1 MSATPEDFEPR
12 RPGRAEANP
21 VRTERQ
27 TRSTRQAPPSPAPPA
42 PSDDGPAHEAA
53 HSEPVMEA
61 PARSARQMRSRAA
74 PVPGPRAPRRV
85 RHTVKKIDL
94 WSALKISLCFYVCE
108 MAVLVTAIAFLW
120 LIADGFGVIGSV
132 EKFIGDLLSSNDFE
146 FLSAGMLRGT
156 ILVGLVLVAIQV
168 VATVLACAFYN
179 LFAELFGGIEVT
191 VIQED
196 APSKR

>member
-1 MSATPEDFEPR
+1 MSASPEDMEPR
-12 RPGRAEANP
+12 RSRRAQANP
-21 VRTERQ
+21 TRGERQ
-27 TRSTRQAPPSPAPPA
+27 SPSARTARAPAPPA
-42 PSDDGPAHEAA
+42 PSQDGGAA
-53 HSEPVMEA
+53 RRAAPEPEA
-61 PARSARQMRSRAA
+61 PPARASRPARQRAA

-85 RHTVKKIDL
+85 RHTIKKIDL

-108 MAVLVTAIAFLW
+108 MAVIVTSIVFLW
-120 LIADGFGVIGSV
+120 LIADAFGVIGSV
-132 EKFIGDLLSSNDFE
+132 EKFIGDLLSSKDFK

-179 LFAELFGGIEVT
+179 LFSELFGGIEVT

-196 APSKR
+196 APGKR

>member
-1 MSATPEDFEPR
+1 MSASPEDMEPR
-12 RPGRAEANP
+12 RSRSAQVNP
-21 VRTERQ
+21 TRNEPQ
-27 TRSTRQAPPSPAPPA
+27 TRAGRRAPAPPP
-42 PSDDGPAHEAA
+42 PSTDGPAMGA
-53 HSEPVMEA
+53 PPEA
-61 PARSARQMRSRAA
+61 PARTTRPARSRAT
-74 PVPGPRAPRRV
+74 PSPGPRAPRRV
-85 RHTVKKIDL
+85 RHTIKKVDL

-120 LIADGFGVIGSV
+120 LIADGFGIIGSV
-132 EKFIGDLLSSNDFE
+132 EKFIGDLLSSKDFK
-146 FLSAGMLRGT
+146 FASAGMLRGT

-196 APSKR
+196 APAAKR

>member
-1 MSATPEDFEPR
+1 MSASPDDMEPR
-12 RPGRAEANP
+12 RSRSAQVNP
-21 VRTERQ
+21 MRNEPQ
-27 TRSTRQAPPSPAPPA
+27 TRGGRRAPAPPP
-42 PSDDGPAHEAA
+42 PSTDGPAVGA
-53 HSEPVMEA
+53 PPPEA
-61 PARSARQMRSRAA
+61 PSARTSRTARSRAA

-85 RHTVKKIDL
+85 RHTIKKVDL

-108 MAVLVTAIAFLW
+108 MAVAVTAIAFLW
-120 LIADGFGVIGSV
+120 LIADGFGIIGSV
-132 EKFIGDLLSSNDFE
+132 EKFVGDLLSSKDFK
-146 FLSAGMLRGT
+146 FLSAEMLRGT

-196 APSKR
+196 APAGKR

>member
-1 MSATPEDFEPR
+1 MSASPEDMEPR
-12 RPGRAEANP
+12 RSRSAQVNP
-21 VRTERQ
+21 TRNEPQ
-27 TRSTRQAPPSPAPPA
+27 TRAGRRAPAAPP
-42 PSDDGPAHEAA
+42 PSTDGPAVGAPPEA
-53 HSEPVMEA
+53 SPTRTTR
-61 PARSARQMRSRAA
+61 PARSRAQ
-74 PVPGPRAPRRV
+74 PSPGPRAPRRV
-85 RHTVKKIDL
+85 RHTIKKVDL

-132 EKFIGDLLSSNDFE
+132 EKFVGDLLSSKDFK
-146 FLSAGMLRGT
+146 FASAGMLRGT

-196 APSKR
+196 APGKR

>member
-1 MSATPEDFEPR
+1 MSASPEEMEPR
-12 RPGRAEANP
+12 RASGAQVNPTRNEPQTRTNRGPATTAPTGDGAGRAGADTGAA
-21 VRTERQ
+21 RT
-27 TRSTRQAPPSPAPPA
+27 TR
-42 PSDDGPAHEAA
+42 
-53 HSEPVMEA
+53 
-61 PARSARQMRSRAA
+61 PARSRATPA
-74 PVPGPRAPRRV
+74 PGPRAPRRV
-85 RHTVKKIDL
+85 RHTIKKVDL

-120 LIADGFGVIGSV
+120 LIADGFGIIGSV
-132 EKFIGDLLSSNDFE
+132 EKFIGDLLSSKDFK

-196 APSKR
+196 APAAKR

>member
-1 MSATPEDFEPR
+1 MSASPEDMEPR
-12 RPGRAEANP
+12 RSSSAQVNP
-21 VRTERQ
+21 MRNDPQ
-27 TRSTRQAPPSPAPPA
+27 TRAGRRAPAPAPPSG
-42 PSDDGPAHEAA
+42 DGPAAGRTTR
-53 HSEPVMEA
+53 
-61 PARSARQMRSRAA
+61 PARSRAA

-85 RHTVKKIDL
+85 RHTIKKVDL

-132 EKFIGDLLSSNDFE
+132 EKFIGDLVSSKDFK

-156 ILVGLVLVAIQV
+156 VLVGLVLVAIQV

-196 APSKR
+196 APGKR

>member
-1 MSATPEDFEPR
+1 MSATPEDMEPR
-12 RPGRAEANP
+12 RSRSAQVNP
-21 VRTERQ
+21 MRNEPQ
-27 TRSTRQAPPSPAPPA
+27 TRAGRRAPAPPPPSTGGPAA
-42 PSDDGPAHEAA
+42 PSP
-53 HSEPVMEA
+53 EA
-61 PARSARQMRSRAA
+61 PPTRTTRPARSRAA

-85 RHTVKKIDL
+85 RHTIKKVDL

-108 MAVLVTAIAFLW
+108 MAVAVTAIAFLW
-120 LIADGFGVIGSV
+120 LIADGFGIIGSV
-132 EKFIGDLLSSNDFE
+132 EKFIGDLLSSKDFK
-146 FLSAGMLRGT
+146 FLSAEMLRGT

-196 APSKR
+196 APAGKR

>member
-1 MSATPEDFEPR
+1 MSASPEDMEPR
-12 RPGRAEANP
+12 RSRSAQVNP
-21 VRTERQ
+21 TRNEPQ
-27 TRSTRQAPPSPAPPA
+27 TRAGRRAPAPPP
-42 PSDDGPAHEAA
+42 PSTDGPAVGA
-53 HSEPVMEA
+53 PPEA
-61 PARSARQMRSRAA
+61 PARTTRPARSRAT
-74 PVPGPRAPRRV
+74 PSPGPRAPRRV
-85 RHTVKKIDL
+85 RHTVKKVDL

-132 EKFIGDLLSSNDFE
+132 EKFVGDLLSSKDFK
-146 FLSAGMLRGT
+146 FASAGMLRGT

-196 APSKR
+196 APAGKR

>member
-1 MSATPEDFEPR
+1 MSASPEDMEPR
-12 RPGRAEANP
+12 RAGRAEANP
-21 VRTERQ
+21 VRTQRQ
-27 TRSTRQAPPSPAPPA
+27 TRATRRAPAPAPPSA
-42 PSDDGPAHEAA
+42 DGPAHAA
-53 HSEPVMEA
+53 ASAASEPVMEA
-61 PARSARQMRSRAA
+61 PPSRTRVRSRAA

-132 EKFIGDLLSSNDFE
+132 ERFIGDLLSSNDFE

>member
-1 MSATPEDFEPR
+1 MSASPEEMEPR
-12 RPGRAEANP
+12 RARGAPVNP
-21 VRTERQ
+21 MRNEPPTRT
-27 TRSTRQAPPSPAPPA
+27 TRRPPTTAPTG
-42 PSDDGPAHEAA
+42 DGAGHADA
-53 HSEPVMEA
+53 EA
-61 PARSARQMRSRAA
+61 PAARTTRPARARAA
-74 PVPGPRAPRRV
+74 PAPGPRAPRRV
-85 RHTVKKIDL
+85 RHTIKKIDL

-120 LIADGFGVIGSV
+120 LIADGFGIIGSV
-132 EKFIGDLLSSNDFE
+132 EKFIGDLLSSKDFK

-179 LFAELFGGIEVT
+179 LFAELFGGVEIT

-196 APSKR
+196 APGKR

>member
-1 MSATPEDFEPR
+1 MSASPEDMEPR
-12 RPGRAEANP
+12 RSRSAQVDPMRNEP
-21 VRTERQ
+21 Q
-27 TRSTRQAPPSPAPPA
+27 TRAGRRAPAPPP
-42 PSDDGPAHEAA
+42 PSTDGPAAG
-53 HSEPVMEA
+53 A
-61 PARSARQMRSRAA
+61 PSPDAPPTRTTRPARSRAA

-85 RHTVKKIDL
+85 RHTIKKVDL

-108 MAVLVTAIAFLW
+108 MAVAVTAIAFLW
-120 LIADGFGVIGSV
+120 LIADGFGIIGSV
-132 EKFIGDLLSSNDFE
+132 EKFIGDLLSSKDFK
-146 FLSAGMLRGT
+146 FLSAEMLRGT

-196 APSKR
+196 APAAKR

>member
-1 MSATPEDFEPR
+1 MSASPEDMEPR
-12 RPGRAEANP
+12 RSRSAQVNP
-21 VRTERQ
+21 MRNEPQ
-27 TRSTRQAPPSPAPPA
+27 TRAGRRAPAPPPSTDGPPVGA
-42 PSDDGPAHEAA
+42 PSP
-53 HSEPVMEA
+53 EA
-61 PARSARQMRSRAA
+61 PPARTTRPARSRAA

-85 RHTVKKIDL
+85 RHTIKKVDL

-132 EKFIGDLLSSNDFE
+132 EKFIGDLLSSKDFK
-146 FLSAGMLRGT
+146 FLSAGMLRGM

-196 APSKR
+196 APGKR

>member
-1 MSATPEDFEPR
+1 MSASPENVDPR
-12 RPGRAEANP
+12 RSSRAQVNP
-21 VRTERQ
+21 MRNEPQ
-27 TRSTRQAPPSPAPPA
+27 TRTSRRAPAPAPPA
-42 PSDDGPAHEAA
+42 GDGPAARTA
-53 HSEPVMEA
+53 R
-61 PARSARQMRSRAA
+61 PARSRAA

-85 RHTVKKIDL
+85 RHTIKKVDL

-108 MAVLVTAIAFLW
+108 MAVLITAIAFLW

-132 EKFIGDLLSSNDFE
+132 EKFVGDLLSSKDFK

-156 ILVGLVLVAIQV
+156 VLVGLVLVAIQV

-196 APSKR
+196 APGKR

>member
-1 MSATPEDFEPR
+1 M
-12 RPGRAEANP
+12 
-21 VRTERQ
+21 
-27 TRSTRQAPPSPAPPA
+27 
-42 PSDDGPAHEAA
+42 
-53 HSEPVMEA
+53 
-61 PARSARQMRSRAA
+61 
-74 PVPGPRAPRRV
+74 
-85 RHTVKKIDL
+85 RHTIKKVDL

-120 LIADGFGVIGSV
+120 LIADGFGIIGSV
-132 EKFIGDLLSSNDFE
+132 EKFIGDLLSSKDFK

-196 APSKR
+196 APGKR

>member
-1 MSATPEDFEPR
+1 MSASPEDMEPR
-12 RPGRAEANP
+12 RSRSAQVNP
-21 VRTERQ
+21 TRSEPQ
-27 TRSTRQAPPSPAPPA
+27 TRAGRRAPAAPP
-42 PSDDGPAHEAA
+42 PSTDGPAVGAPPEASPA
-53 HSEPVMEA
+53 RTTR
-61 PARSARQMRSRAA
+61 PARSRAT
-74 PVPGPRAPRRV
+74 PSPGPRAPRRV
-85 RHTVKKIDL
+85 RHTIKKVDL

-120 LIADGFGVIGSV
+120 LIADGFGIIGSV
-132 EKFIGDLLSSNDFE
+132 EKFIGDLLSSKDFK
-146 FLSAGMLRGT
+146 FASAGMLRGT

-196 APSKR
+196 APAGKR